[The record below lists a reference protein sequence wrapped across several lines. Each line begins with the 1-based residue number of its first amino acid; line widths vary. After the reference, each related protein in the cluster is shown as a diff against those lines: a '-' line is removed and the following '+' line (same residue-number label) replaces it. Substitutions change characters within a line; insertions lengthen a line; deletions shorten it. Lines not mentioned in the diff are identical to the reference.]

1 MHQFLINFFLQENR
15 TQDVLD
21 VENADSQGI
30 NDNEASSE
38 MRPPKQKSAKKKKI
52 EYDNPMVKSA
62 YELLKKTADNDDPY
76 TSYGLH
82 IANELKKYDKGT
94 LACVKHAINNIIF
107 QADMGNYS
115 PNDYCPR
122 EYYNQPQQY
131 GHTTSTSTVS
141 SPPAP
146 PSPTL
151 ESTNRPSP
159 AETANAD
166 NPFTESESLL
176 TSQNFFN
183 I

>member
-1 MHQFLINFFLQENR
+1 MHQFLIIIFLQENR
-15 TQDVLD
+15 THDVLD

-82 IANELKKYDKGT
+82 IANKLKKYDKHT
-94 LACVKHAINNIIF
+94 LACVKHAINNIMF
-107 QADMGNYS
+107 QADIGNYS

-122 EYYNQPQQY
+122 EYYKQY
-131 GHTTSTSTVS
+131 GYTTSTSTVS

-166 NPFTESESLL
+166 NPFTESESLF
-176 TSQNFFN
+176 TSQKFFN